1 MKHSRL
7 SISYMKRRSQTC
19 DDNWQQSL
27 LNVVAMVSFHY
38 ESCSHVIAITST

>member
-7 SISYMKRRSQTC
+7 SKRRSQTS
-19 DDNWQQSL
+19 DNDWQQSL

-38 ESCSHVIAITST
+38 ESYSRVIAITST